1 MFDEDLTAFFKTDE
15 HAVAATYDGGATPIN
30 GIFNEP
36 DLGQLGMIAGS
47 NPTFLC
53 AASDVDADPTG
64 NTLVIG
70 AVTYTIRDIRPQDDG
85 AVVILE
91 LSAP

>member
-1 MFDEDLTAFFKTDE
+1 MFTEDLTVFFNTDE
-15 HAVAATYDGGATPIN
+15 HATAATYNGTDAVR

-47 NPTFLC
+47 NPTFMC
-53 AASDVDADPTG
+53 AAGDIDADPTG
-64 NTLVIG
+64 NTLVIN
-70 AVTYTIRDIRPQDDG
+70 AVTYKIRDIKPQDDG

-91 LSAP
+91 LETQ